1 MAVSEES
8 NEVCD
13 DELKMLSSMVKLDS
27 HIEIGWVVESLM
39 SELLPKTSFEVED
52 ESKEDEVE
60 DELENLPGEMLDLWS
75 SWGEKEEVARL
86 KVDG

>member
-27 HIEIGWVVESLM
+27 HIESGWVVESLM

-52 ESKEDEVE
+52 ESEEDEVE
-60 DELENLPGEMLDLWS
+60 NELESLPGEMLDLWS
-75 SWGEKEEVARL
+75 SWGEREDVARL